1 MFISQKEAAYAIN
14 PTKQRQSGKEASKD
28 FLEHQRRKVSNS
40 GPLVHGTA
48 KVSHSGLLIQGATWA
63 KVGKGYNDPPAVS
76 GRSNLATLSGFVA
89 SRTVL
94 PEDHREKSG
103 PSYVGVG
110 KQVGGSQR
118 SYKDL
123 VSTGKQDC
131 RQNIQKTAEPSLVS
145 FLTFLFSLKVLKS
158 QAASFSTLI
167 SKFSIY

>member
-1 MFISQKEAAYAIN
+1 M
-14 PTKQRQSGKEASKD
+14 
-28 FLEHQRRKVSNS
+28 
-40 GPLVHGTA
+40 
-48 KVSHSGLLIQGATWA
+48 IQGATWA

-131 RQNIQKTAEPSLVS
+131 RQNIQKTAEPSLHGGGPRGNKIFVS
-145 FLTFLFSLKVLKS
+145 GPLLPTNNVDQLLKEHDQHIQEFARRARLEKITPVK
-158 QAASFSTLI
+158 AHA
-167 SKFSIY
+167 

>member
-48 KVSHSGLLIQGATWA
+48 KVSHSGPLIQGATWA
-63 KVGKGYNDPPAVS
+63 KVGKGYDDPPAVS
-76 GRSNLATLSGFVA
+76 VRSNLATLSGFVA

-158 QAASFSTLI
+158 QATSFSTLI